1 MINNNLSVY
10 LNDHFA
16 GSAAALELMDNLIE
30 SKPDAGLETFFK
42 DLRNEIQADQD
53 TLKKLMDHL
62 GVSENKL
69 KSVTAWFMEKAGR
82 IKLHT
87 TNENELGLLESL
99 EGLVLG
105 ITGKKGLWRAL
116 SLVIKPEDA
125 LVEFDF
131 NRLEMRADEQ
141 CKAVEAKR
149 LEAARRILAE

>member
-1 MINNNLSVY
+1 MMNNNLSVY

-30 SKPDAGLETFFK
+30 SKPDAELEIFFK
-42 DLRNEIQADQD
+42 DLHDEIQADQD

-69 KSVTAWFMEKAGR
+69 KSATAWFMEKVGR
-82 IKLHT
+82 IKLDT
-87 TNENELGLLESL
+87 ANQNDLGLLESL

-116 SLVIKPEDA
+116 SVVIKPETA
-125 LVEFDF
+125 LKEIDF
-131 NRLEMRADEQ
+131 NRLEMRASEQ
-141 CKAVEAKR
+141 CKAVEIKR
-149 LEAARRILAE
+149 MEAARRILTQ